1 MARARLLV
9 VVDDDV
15 HAHVDEQACV
25 AAGVRNAAHRLNR
38 AASRSRAAAAPARE
52 AARRARSRN
61 LARTGSH
68 GRQDG
73 V

>member
-9 VVDDDV
+9 VVDDDDV
-15 HAHVDEQACV
+15 HVHVDEQACV
-25 AAGVRNAAHRLNR
+25 AAGVRNAAHRLN
-38 AASRSRAAAAPARE
+38 RAAAAPARE